1 MKNSLSAS
9 RGSDPRPGLRSRGE
23 EATGAWSAGGG
34 RGAHAAR
41 KAAAEQRRDAA
52 RNRDTRLGAAAE
64 ARLAWTALGRL
75 FILNPY
81 SVGVNSSNFIPAPDN
96 VIVLLVTARQR
107 AAGDKAGPERKSLQL
122 QRRTPAV

>member
-1 MKNSLSAS
+1 MARILGPSSGPGEK
-9 RGSDPRPGLRSRGE
+9 RPPVLR
-23 EATGAWSAGGG
+23 ALAAGAG
-34 RGAHAAR
+34 RRARAHAAR
-41 KAAAEQRRDAA
+41 KAAEQRGDAA
-52 RNRDTRLGAAAE
+52 RTRDTRLGAAAE

-122 QRRTPAV
+122 QRQTPAV